1 MNNPLLDLLKETTRL
16 MDQERQTIAQLAKIR
31 SDALKEAC
39 QTMSDAEIARQLG
52 ISRQQVHRLRTR
64 PQ

>member
-1 MNNPLLDLLKETTRL
+1 MNKQLLDLLKETTRL

>member
-1 MNNPLLDLLKETTRL
+1 VNNPLLDLLKETTRL
-16 MDQERQTIAQLAKIR
+16 MNQERQTIAQLAKIR
-31 SDALKEAC
+31 SDALKEAR
-39 QTMSDAEIARQLG
+39 QTMTDAEIATHLG